1 MASYNGNVDLLSLN
15 GAKVL
20 VGIDEKNK
28 QRPYVCIPIDV
39 NEIRVETS
47 KNDASKTQAK
57 LRVNIWPFNEA
68 YKNKI
73 RQSAAERGDTQVSVP
88 THEMQLS
95 FSTEYVKAV
104 AKAFPKLVEQVK
116 EANKERDPEIVNQD
130 FNDENTHLFRAIRT
144 RMNKRIASLY
154 QPQATTLSSHIHSKH
169 TEPPAMLPPMYRQ
182 QMEAM
187 IILQCQVT
195 MILTATCRSK
205 KSKKNLSPTRPEGA

>member
-1 MASYNGNVDLLSLN
+1 MASFSGNVDLLALN

-20 VGIDEKNK
+20 VGIDEKNTK
-28 QRPYVCIPIDV
+28 RPYVCIPLDV
-39 NEIRVETS
+39 NEIRVEAS

-104 AKAFPKLVEQVK
+104 AKAFPKLVDLVK

-130 FNDENTHLFRAIRT
+130 FNDENSHLFKAIRT

-154 QPQATTLSSHIHSKH
+154 QPQTATQQTYPQQAYGAAGNA
-169 TEPPAMLPPMYRQ
+169 TAYVPPAEGGNDYSSMPGYDDPNSDLPF
-182 QMEAM
+182 
-187 IILQCQVT
+187 
-195 MILTATCRSK
+195 
-205 KSKKNLSPTRPEGA
+205 

>member
-1 MASYNGNVDLLSLN
+1 MASYNGNIDLLSLN

-116 EANKERDPEIVNQD
+116 EANKDKDPEIVNQD
-130 FNDENTHLFRAIRT
+130 FNDENSHLFKAIRT

-154 QPQATTLSSHIHSKH
+154 QPQPTAQPTYPQQAYGAAGNATAYV
-169 TEPPAMLPPMYRQ
+169 PPADGAPDYSSMPGYDDPNSDLPF
-182 QMEAM
+182 
-187 IILQCQVT
+187 
-195 MILTATCRSK
+195 
-205 KSKKNLSPTRPEGA
+205 

>member
-1 MASYNGNVDLLSLN
+1 MASYNGNIDLLALN

-20 VGIDEKNK
+20 VGIDEKNA

-39 NEIRVETS
+39 NEIRVDAS
-47 KNDASKTQAK
+47 KNDASKKQAK

-73 RQSAAERGDTQVSVP
+73 RQSAAERGDTQISVP

-130 FNDENTHLFRAIRT
+130 FNDENSHLFKAIRT

-154 QPQATTLSSHIHSKH
+154 QPQPTQQQTYPQQAYESVSNATAYV
-169 TEPPAMLPPMYRQ
+169 PPADGGNDYSSMPGYDDPNSDLPF
-182 QMEAM
+182 
-187 IILQCQVT
+187 
-195 MILTATCRSK
+195 
-205 KSKKNLSPTRPEGA
+205 

>member
-20 VGIDEKNK
+20 VGIDEKNA

-57 LRVNIWPFNEA
+57 LRVNIWPYKDA

-73 RQSAAERGDTQVSVP
+73 RQSAAERGDTNVSVP
-88 THEMQLS
+88 THEMQIS
-95 FSTEYVKAV
+95 FSVEYIKAV
-104 AKAFPKLVEQVK
+104 AKNFPKLVEQVK
-116 EANKERDPEIVNQD
+116 EANKDKDPDIINQD
-130 FNDENTHLFRAIRT
+130 FNDENSHLFKAIRT

-154 QPQATTLSSHIHSKH
+154 QPQPTAQQPTYPQQAYGAAGNATAYV
-169 TEPPAMLPPMYRQ
+169 PPADGAPDYSSMPGYDDPNSALPF
-182 QMEAM
+182 
-187 IILQCQVT
+187 
-195 MILTATCRSK
+195 
-205 KSKKNLSPTRPEGA
+205 

>member
-1 MASYNGNVDLLSLN
+1 MASFSGNVDLLALN

-20 VGIDEKNK
+20 VGIDEKNAK
-28 QRPYVCIPIDV
+28 RPYVCIPLDV
-39 NEIRVETS
+39 NEIRVEAS

-104 AKAFPKLVEQVK
+104 AKAFPKLVDQVK

-130 FNDENTHLFRAIRT
+130 FNDENSHLFKAIRT

-154 QPQATTLSSHIHSKH
+154 QPQTAPQQTYPQQAYGAAGNATAYV
-169 TEPPAMLPPMYRQ
+169 PPAEGGNDYSSMPGYDDPNSDLPF
-182 QMEAM
+182 
-187 IILQCQVT
+187 
-195 MILTATCRSK
+195 
-205 KSKKNLSPTRPEGA
+205 

>member
-20 VGIDEKNK
+20 VGIDEKNA

-39 NEIRVETS
+39 NEIRVEES
-47 KNDASKTQAK
+47 KNDSSKTQAK

-73 RQSAAERGDTQVSVP
+73 RQRSAERGNTQVSVP

-116 EANKERDPEIVNQD
+116 EANKDKDPDIVKQD
-130 FNDENTHLFRAIRT
+130 FNDENSHLFKAIRT

-154 QPQATTLSSHIHSKH
+154 QPQPTAQPTYPQQAYGSAGNATAYV
-169 TEPPAMLPPMYRQ
+169 PPADGGNDYSSMPGYDDPNSDLPF
-182 QMEAM
+182 
-187 IILQCQVT
+187 
-195 MILTATCRSK
+195 
-205 KSKKNLSPTRPEGA
+205 

>member
-116 EANKERDPEIVNQD
+116 EANKDKDPGIVNQD
-130 FNDENTHLFRAIRT
+130 FNDENSHLFKAIRT

-154 QPQATTLSSHIHSKH
+154 QPQPTAQPTYPQQAYGAAGNATAYV
-169 TEPPAMLPPMYRQ
+169 PPADGAPDYSSMPGYDDPNSDLPF
-182 QMEAM
+182 
-187 IILQCQVT
+187 
-195 MILTATCRSK
+195 
-205 KSKKNLSPTRPEGA
+205 

>member
-1 MASYNGNVDLLSLN
+1 MASFNGNIDLLALN

-28 QRPYVCIPIDV
+28 QRPYVCIPLDV

-57 LRVNIWPFNEA
+57 LRVNVWPFNEA

-73 RQSAAERGDTQVSVP
+73 RQSAAERGDTNISVP

-95 FSTEYVKAV
+95 FSVEYVKAV

-116 EANKERDPEIVNQD
+116 EANKERDPEIENQD
-130 FNDENTHLFRAIRT
+130 FNDENTHLFKAIRT

-154 QPQATTLSSHIHSKH
+154 QPQTATQQQTYPQQAYATAGSATTYV
-169 TEPPAMLPPMYRQ
+169 PPADGSQDCTSMPGYNDPNSDLPF
-182 QMEAM
+182 
-187 IILQCQVT
+187 
-195 MILTATCRSK
+195 
-205 KSKKNLSPTRPEGA
+205 

>member
-1 MASYNGNVDLLSLN
+1 MASYNGNIDLLSLN

-20 VGIDEKNK
+20 VGIDEKNA

-73 RQSAAERGDTQVSVP
+73 RQSEAERGNTNISVP

-104 AKAFPKLVEQVK
+104 SKAFPKLVEQVK
-116 EANKERDPEIVNQD
+116 EANKERDPDIVNQD
-130 FNDENTHLFRAIRT
+130 FNDENSHLFKAIRT

-154 QPQATTLSSHIHSKH
+154 QPQHTQQQQAYPQQAYGAAGNATAYV
-169 TEPPAMLPPMYRQ
+169 PPADGGNDYSSMPGYDDPNSDLPF
-182 QMEAM
+182 
-187 IILQCQVT
+187 
-195 MILTATCRSK
+195 
-205 KSKKNLSPTRPEGA
+205 

>member
-1 MASYNGNVDLLSLN
+1 MQ
-15 GAKVL
+15 K
-20 VGIDEKNK
+20 
-28 QRPYVCIPIDV
+28 RPYVCIPLDV
-39 NEIRVETS
+39 NEIRVEAS

-73 RQSAAERGDTQVSVP
+73 RQSAAERGDTLVSVP

-130 FNDENTHLFRAIRT
+130 FNDENSHLFKAIRT

-154 QPQATTLSSHIHSKH
+154 QPQTATQQQPYPQQAYGAAGNATAYV
-169 TEPPAMLPPMYRQ
+169 PPAEGGNDYSSMPGYDDPNSDLPF
-182 QMEAM
+182 
-187 IILQCQVT
+187 
-195 MILTATCRSK
+195 
-205 KSKKNLSPTRPEGA
+205 

>member
-1 MASYNGNVDLLSLN
+1 MASFSGNVDLLALN

-20 VGIDEKNK
+20 VGIDEKNAK
-28 QRPYVCIPIDV
+28 RPYVCIPLDV
-39 NEIRVETS
+39 NEIRVEAS

-68 YKNKI
+68 YNNKI

-104 AKAFPKLVEQVK
+104 AKAFPKLVDQVK

-130 FNDENTHLFRAIRT
+130 FNDENSHLFKAIRT

-154 QPQATTLSSHIHSKH
+154 QPQTAPQQTYPQQAYGAAGNATAYV
-169 TEPPAMLPPMYRQ
+169 PPAEGGNDYSSMPGYDDPNSDLPF
-182 QMEAM
+182 
-187 IILQCQVT
+187 
-195 MILTATCRSK
+195 
-205 KSKKNLSPTRPEGA
+205 

>member
-1 MASYNGNVDLLSLN
+1 MASYNGNIDLLSLN

-20 VGIDEKNK
+20 VGIDEKNA

-39 NEIRVETS
+39 NEIRIGTYQ
-47 KNDASKTQAK
+47 KNNVNVQVAK
-57 LRVNIWPFNEA
+57 LRVHIEPFKDS

-73 RQSAAERGDTQVSVP
+73 RQSNIERGDTDKSVP
-88 THEMQLS
+88 THEMQMS

-116 EANKERDPEIVNQD
+116 EANKERDPDIVNQD

-154 QPQATTLSSHIHSKH
+154 QPQPTQQQQTYPQQAYGSASNATAYV
-169 TEPPAMLPPMYRQ
+169 PPADGAPDYSSMPGYDDPNSDLPF
-182 QMEAM
+182 
-187 IILQCQVT
+187 
-195 MILTATCRSK
+195 
-205 KSKKNLSPTRPEGA
+205 

>member
-1 MASYNGNVDLLSLN
+1 MASFNGNIDLLALN

-28 QRPYVCIPIDV
+28 QRPYVCIPLDV

-57 LRVNIWPFNEA
+57 LRVNVWPFNEA

-73 RQSAAERGDTQVSVP
+73 RQSAAERGDTNISVP
-88 THEMQLS
+88 THEMHLS
-95 FSTEYVKAV
+95 FSVEYVKAV

-116 EANKERDPEIVNQD
+116 EANKERAPEIVNQD
-130 FNDENTHLFRAIRT
+130 FNDENTLLFKAIRT

-154 QPQATTLSSHIHSKH
+154 QPQATTTQQSYPQQAYSAAGSA
-169 TEPPAMLPPMYRQ
+169 TAYVPPADGSQDYTSMPGYNDPNSDLPF
-182 QMEAM
+182 
-187 IILQCQVT
+187 
-195 MILTATCRSK
+195 
-205 KSKKNLSPTRPEGA
+205 

>member
-1 MASYNGNVDLLSLN
+1 MASYNGNIDLLALN

-20 VGIDEKNK
+20 VGIDEKNA

-39 NEIRVETS
+39 NEIRVEES
-47 KNDASKTQAK
+47 KNDPSKTQAK

-73 RQSAAERGDTQVSVP
+73 RQRSAERGNTQVSVP

-116 EANKERDPEIVNQD
+116 EANKDKDPDIVKQD
-130 FNDENTHLFRAIRT
+130 FNDENSHLFKAIRT

-154 QPQATTLSSHIHSKH
+154 QPQPTAQPTYPQQAYGSAGNATAYV
-169 TEPPAMLPPMYRQ
+169 PPADGGNDYSSMPGYDDPNSDLPF
-182 QMEAM
+182 
-187 IILQCQVT
+187 
-195 MILTATCRSK
+195 
-205 KSKKNLSPTRPEGA
+205 

>member
-1 MASYNGNVDLLSLN
+1 MASFNGNIDLLALN

-28 QRPYVCIPIDV
+28 QRPYVCIPLDV

-57 LRVNIWPFNEA
+57 LRVNVWPFNEA

-73 RQSAAERGDTQVSVP
+73 RQSAAERGDTNISVP

-116 EANKERDPEIVNQD
+116 EANKEKDPEIVNQD
-130 FNDENTHLFRAIRT
+130 FNDENSHLFKAIRT

-154 QPQATTLSSHIHSKH
+154 QPQPTQQQTYPQQAYGSAGNATAYV
-169 TEPPAMLPPMYRQ
+169 PPADGAPDYSSMPGYDDPNSDLPF
-182 QMEAM
+182 
-187 IILQCQVT
+187 
-195 MILTATCRSK
+195 
-205 KSKKNLSPTRPEGA
+205 

>member
-1 MASYNGNVDLLSLN
+1 MASYNGNIDLLALN

-20 VGIDEKNK
+20 VGIDEKNA
-28 QRPYVCIPIDV
+28 QRPYVCIPTDV
-39 NEIRVETS
+39 NEIRVEES
-47 KNDASKTQAK
+47 KNDSSKTQAK

-88 THEMQLS
+88 THEMQIS

-130 FNDENTHLFRAIRT
+130 FNDETSHLFKAIRT

-154 QPQATTLSSHIHSKH
+154 QPQPTAQPTYPQQAYGAAGNATAYV
-169 TEPPAMLPPMYRQ
+169 PPADGGNDYSSMPGYDDPNSDLPF
-182 QMEAM
+182 
-187 IILQCQVT
+187 
-195 MILTATCRSK
+195 
-205 KSKKNLSPTRPEGA
+205 

>member
-1 MASYNGNVDLLSLN
+1 MASFNGNIDLLALN

-28 QRPYVCIPIDV
+28 QRPYVCIPLDV

-57 LRVNIWPFNEA
+57 LRVNVWPFNEA

-73 RQSAAERGDTQVSVP
+73 RQSAAERGDTNISVP

-95 FSTEYVKAV
+95 FSVEYVKAV

-116 EANKERDPEIVNQD
+116 EANKERDPEIENQD
-130 FNDENTHLFRAIRT
+130 FNDENTHLFKAIRT

-154 QPQATTLSSHIHSKH
+154 QPQTATQQQTYPQQAYGTAGNATTYV
-169 TEPPAMLPPMYRQ
+169 PPADGSQDCCTSMPGYNDPNSDLPF
-182 QMEAM
+182 
-187 IILQCQVT
+187 
-195 MILTATCRSK
+195 
-205 KSKKNLSPTRPEGA
+205 

>member
-1 MASYNGNVDLLSLN
+1 MASYNGNIDLLALN

-20 VGIDEKNK
+20 VGIDENNK
-28 QRPYVCIPIDV
+28 QRPYVCIPLDV

-57 LRVNIWPFNEA
+57 LRVNVWPFNEA

-73 RQSAAERGDTQVSVP
+73 RQSAAERGDTNISVP

-95 FSTEYVKAV
+95 FSVEYVKAV

-130 FNDENTHLFRAIRT
+130 FNDENTHLFKAIRT

-154 QPQATTLSSHIHSKH
+154 QPQTATQQQTYPQQAYGTAGNATTYV
-169 TEPPAMLPPMYRQ
+169 PPADGSQDCCTSMPGYNDPNSDLPF
-182 QMEAM
+182 
-187 IILQCQVT
+187 
-195 MILTATCRSK
+195 
-205 KSKKNLSPTRPEGA
+205 

>member
-57 LRVNIWPFNEA
+57 LRVNVWPFNEA

-73 RQSAAERGDTQVSVP
+73 RQSAAERGDTNISVP

-130 FNDENTHLFRAIRT
+130 FNDENSHLFKAIRT

-154 QPQATTLSSHIHSKH
+154 QPQPTAQPTYPQQAYGAAGNATAYV
-169 TEPPAMLPPMYRQ
+169 PPADGAPDYSSMPGYDDPNSDLPF
-182 QMEAM
+182 
-187 IILQCQVT
+187 
-195 MILTATCRSK
+195 
-205 KSKKNLSPTRPEGA
+205 

>member
-1 MASYNGNVDLLSLN
+1 MASFSGNVDLLALN

-20 VGIDEKNK
+20 VGIDEKNTK
-28 QRPYVCIPIDV
+28 RPYVCIPLDV
-39 NEIRVETS
+39 NEIRVEAS

-104 AKAFPKLVEQVK
+104 AKAFPKLVDLVK

-130 FNDENTHLFRAIRT
+130 FNDENSHLFKAIRT
-144 RMNKRIASLY
+144 RMNKRIARLY
-154 QPQATTLSSHIHSKH
+154 QPQTATQQTYPQQAYGAAGNA
-169 TEPPAMLPPMYRQ
+169 TAYVPPAEGGNDYSSMPGYDDPNSDLPF
-182 QMEAM
+182 
-187 IILQCQVT
+187 
-195 MILTATCRSK
+195 
-205 KSKKNLSPTRPEGA
+205 

>member
-1 MASYNGNVDLLSLN
+1 MASYNGNIDLLALN

-28 QRPYVCIPIDV
+28 QRPYVCIPLDV

-57 LRVNIWPFNEA
+57 LRVNVWPFNEA

-73 RQSAAERGDTQVSVP
+73 RQSAAERGDTNISVP

-95 FSTEYVKAV
+95 FSVEYVKAV

-116 EANKERDPEIVNQD
+116 EANKERDPEIENQD
-130 FNDENTHLFRAIRT
+130 FNDENTHLFKAIRT

-154 QPQATTLSSHIHSKH
+154 QPQTATQQQTYPQQAYGTAGNATTYV
-169 TEPPAMLPPMYRQ
+169 PPADGSQDCCTSMPGYNDPNSDLPF
-182 QMEAM
+182 
-187 IILQCQVT
+187 
-195 MILTATCRSK
+195 
-205 KSKKNLSPTRPEGA
+205 

>member
-1 MASYNGNVDLLSLN
+1 MASFSGNVDLLALN

-20 VGIDEKNK
+20 VGIDEKNTK
-28 QRPYVCIPIDV
+28 RPYVCIPLDV
-39 NEIRVETS
+39 NEIRVEAS

-104 AKAFPKLVEQVK
+104 AKAFPKLVDQVK

-130 FNDENTHLFRAIRT
+130 FNDENSHLFKAIRT

-154 QPQATTLSSHIHSKH
+154 QPQTATRQTYPQQAYGAAGNA
-169 TEPPAMLPPMYRQ
+169 TAYVPPAEGGNDYSSMPGYDDPNSDLPF
-182 QMEAM
+182 
-187 IILQCQVT
+187 
-195 MILTATCRSK
+195 
-205 KSKKNLSPTRPEGA
+205 

>member
-1 MASYNGNVDLLSLN
+1 M
-15 GAKVL
+15 
-20 VGIDEKNK
+20 
-28 QRPYVCIPIDV
+28 
-39 NEIRVETS
+39 NEIRIETS
-47 KNDASKTQAK
+47 KNDASKKQAK

-116 EANKERDPEIVNQD
+116 EANKDKDPDIVKQD
-130 FNDENTHLFRAIRT
+130 FNDENSHLFKAIRT

-154 QPQATTLSSHIHSKH
+154 QPQPTHQQTYPQQAYGSASNATAYV
-169 TEPPAMLPPMYRQ
+169 PPADGGNDYSSMPGYDDPNSDLPF
-182 QMEAM
+182 
-187 IILQCQVT
+187 
-195 MILTATCRSK
+195 
-205 KSKKNLSPTRPEGA
+205 